1 MNKIQIL
8 KLILFTS
15 AVVCQ
20 YGNPNGENTGNC
32 NPDNW
37 LDDGEWLDG
46 NCRTLN
52 AKPECQYLMRIVS
65 KMSRATQEKICDKY
79 KDTVDVT
86 VCIEYGD
93 DMKTVL
99 ENELAYQAVKN
110 SDKFKVQLRETR
122 NPVACCCKSAKESY
136 ETDSSSLSKPEDE
149 CANFNDDAGVFYMK
163 ESQCLKDS
171 MKVALTSK
179 YSALFQDLDTI
190 RNEAVYD
197 DYGCVDFLK
206 PTAGDA
212 DSIINTFDLCAEA
225 QDGIDQDVAE
235 KSMDCINKM
244 SLMPKCQADGIVE
257 FTEDSSAGLL
267 RYLQEKPAKPDAQV
281 KQPVSN
287 GKPNAPTKEAK
298 SSGPQEKKS
307 QPKEKAVNNDAAKE
321 YNACLTKSEAKE
333 CVHHD
338 KCNCGGQDKI
348 SQKVKRMFEGKRLL
362 QTKEKA
368 KAFLEDIAGM
378 KDDKGLKKQVEK
390 LAKQTGNDI
399 VDKLAEKGKS
409 VCELTRDESLDGELK
424 KKLGE
429 VCEKKKKGTMKC
441 IGKDN
446 LSKKNKLFDDDKMK
460 ELKKGKENFDAITKQ
475 MYSKKPKGPRGG
487 QNEQKQTP
495 AAKPAN
501 RVLQG
506 QQQGPAEC
514 RKLPPMDS
522 KGKILMVSSETF
534 ERTKD
539 ACDYLT
545 SSVDSLGYQEFC
557 GLMNDPEKCN
567 FGRVKIFT
575 LFNRDDLNWK
585 NFCEEKNSTTC
596 IYRINLAKG
605 VLTTSCEKNTICKN
619 DNKLS
624 EKFNKMNSD
633 SAGQKKFSE
642 EIPATEIV
650 ILKRDI
656 QEPVMLVKEMA
667 RSDDR
672 KPTCAVVDGKN
683 EELRN
688 MRKPADCLAQSGI
701 FPKPAAGKI
710 HKKDKERE
718 RDPKNA
724 GLNKDGEKVT
734 QVDVNSTTINGEKCF
749 ANMKADCSSRLNKN
763 CPIASRK
770 GAPPNGHIRESF
782 KTIIIDD
789 MKVEGQVTEAE
800 AASNKLDRASLALHM
815 LTSNS
820 SGDSIA
826 SPHEFKEF
834 AECVLEDCTSELSK
848 VVEES
853 KRRALFVK
861 RQMEVVDV
869 NYRSFRTANNIDTQ
883 LTSINAEAILDK
895 NIEIEG
901 ATTQSLPDD
910 SKLAESML
918 IQQDNIIDVSKAGFL
933 NVCIYALLLI
943 SAIMF

>member
-1 MNKIQIL
+1 
-8 KLILFTS
+8 
-15 AVVCQ
+15 
-20 YGNPNGENTGNC
+20 
-32 NPDNW
+32 
-37 LDDGEWLDG
+37 
-46 NCRTLN
+46 
-52 AKPECQYLMRIVS
+52 
-65 KMSRATQEKICDKY
+65 
-79 KDTVDVT
+79 
-86 VCIEYGD
+86 
-93 DMKTVL
+93 
-99 ENELAYQAVKN
+99 
-110 SDKFKVQLRETR
+110 
-122 NPVACCCKSAKESY
+122 
-136 ETDSSSLSKPEDE
+136 
-149 CANFNDDAGVFYMK
+149 
-163 ESQCLKDS
+163 
-171 MKVALTSK
+171 
-179 YSALFQDLDTI
+179 
-190 RNEAVYD
+190 
-197 DYGCVDFLK
+197 
-206 PTAGDA
+206 
-212 DSIINTFDLCAEA
+212 
-225 QDGIDQDVAE
+225 
-235 KSMDCINKM
+235 M

-257 FTEDSSAGLL
+257 FTEDSSAKLL
-267 RYLQEKPAKPDAQV
+267 RYLQEKPAKPDA
-281 KQPVSN
+281 
-287 GKPNAPTKEAK
+287 K
-298 SSGPQEKKS
+298 SSGPQENKP
-307 QPKEKAVNNDAAKE
+307 QPKQKVVNNDAAKD
-321 YNACLTKSEAKE
+321 YNACLTKSEAKD

-362 QTKEKA
+362 QTKAKA

-378 KDDKGLKKQVEK
+378 KDDEGLKKQVEK

-409 VCELTRDESLDGELK
+409 VCELTRDESLDGKLK

-446 LSKKNKLFDDDKMK
+446 LSKKNKLFDDDKAK
-460 ELKKGKENFDAITKQ
+460 ELKKGKENFASITKQ
-475 MYSKKPKGPRGG
+475 MYEKKPKGPRGG
-487 QNEQKQTP
+487 QNEPKQTP
-495 AAKPAN
+495 AKPAN

-506 QQQGPAEC
+506 QQAKQGPAEC
-514 RKLPPMDS
+514 KKLPPMDS
-522 KGKILMVSSETF
+522 MGKILMVNSETF

-596 IYRINLAKG
+596 IYKINLAKG
-605 VLTTSCEKNTICKN
+605 VLTTNCEKNTICKN
-619 DNKLS
+619 DNKLL

-642 EIPATEIV
+642 EITATEIV

-749 ANMKADCSSRLNKN
+749 ANMKDECSSRLNKN

-782 KTIIIDD
+782 KTIIVDD
-789 MKVEGQVTEAE
+789 MKVEGTVTQEQ

-834 AECVLEDCTSELSK
+834 AECVLEDCTSELAT
-848 VVEES
+848 VLEEP

-861 RQMEVVDV
+861 RSMEVVSV

-883 LTSINAEAILDK
+883 LESINANSILDK